1 MGAVRAATVFL
12 RRADLRSERGR
23 SLIEMLVAVS
33 VASLV
38 LGTATVLLST
48 LTTLNKRV
56 DNEVTAQE
64 KARTAI
70 DALAAQLRNG
80 VGPPGQAPVY
90 YPAAGS
96 TAATTELV
104 FYAPIGSANTSN
116 NPRGLQWVR
125 YCLEYSNVNDETLYK
140 QTATYDASQPTPPS
154 TGTCPSGTWA
164 TQQKVATSLVNRAG
178 TPVTPLFTPALDP
191 SGTIQDIQ
199 VRLLVKGDA
208 ARTPTPV
215 TSSIHFRNA
224 KSAPSALVSCTA
236 QNGHAVCDASRSS
249 DPDGEA
255 IAFQWKYRCCSPGFT
270 GGDTTWETG
279 QSSYLFDKGG
289 LTSGQTY
296 AIYVQVTDA
305 SGLAATASAQVTMP

>member
-1 MGAVRAATVFL
+1 
-12 RRADLRSERGR
+12 
-23 SLIEMLVAVS
+23 MLVAVS

-56 DNEVTAQE
+56 ENEVSAQE

-80 VGPPGQAPVY
+80 VGPPGQPPVY
-90 YPAAGS
+90 YPAGGS

-104 FYAPIGSANTSN
+104 FWAPIASANTSN

-125 YCLEYSNVNDETLYK
+125 YCLDYANVNDETLWK
-140 QTATYDASQPTPPS
+140 QTATYDASQPVAPS
-154 TGTCPSGTWA
+154 TSTCPNAAWS
-164 TQQKVATSLVNRAG
+164 TQQTVATSVVNRAG
-178 TPVTPLFTPALDP
+178 TPVTPLFTPALDG
-191 SGTIQDIQ
+191 SGVIQDIQ

-224 KSAPSALVSCTA
+224 KSAPSAVLTCNA
-236 QNGHAVCDASRSS
+236 QNGHAVCDASRST

-270 GGDTTWETG
+270 GGDTNWETG
-279 QSSYLFDKGG
+279 QTSYLFDKGG

-296 AIYVQVTDA
+296 AIDVQVTDA
-305 SGLAATASAQVTMP
+305 SGLATTATTQVTMP